1 MKYVSLEKNERTAWV
16 AMNRPEAMNSL
27 TAELCAELVEAFA
40 ECERDDE
47 IRAVVLTGSGRAFC
61 AGGDLPTL
69 AALKSRE
76 EAEEYVKTAGRV
88 ALAVVRSAKPYIAMV
103 NGAAAGAGF
112 NIALACDFL
121 CASKN
126 AKFTQAFSSIGLI
139 ADCGGN
145 FLLPRLAGP
154 REAKRLMMLPEKLTA
169 EDAEKLGLTT
179 LVAEDAELREKTAK
193 LAARHAAARARRNKK
208 IHQRSGALRSRAPPR
223 RIHPVPPDT
232 GRRMQRRNNR
242 LLRKTPAEILAA
254 AKTAAPVDLRRDLRH
269 T

>member
-1 MKYVSLEKNERTAWV
+1 MKYVSLEKNGRTAWV

-40 ECERDDE
+40 ECERDAE

-69 AALKSRE
+69 AALKSRD

-88 ALAVVRSAKPYIAMV
+88 ALAIVRSAKPYIAMV

-169 EDAEKLGLTT
+169 EEAEKLGLTT
-179 LVAEDAELREKTAK
+179 LVAEDAELREKNRKARR
-193 LAARHAAARARRNKK
+193 APRRHAAARARRNKK
-208 IHQRSGALRSRAPPR
+208 IHQRSGHLRSNAPPR
-223 RIHPVPPDT
+223 GIHPVPPDT
-232 GRRMQRRNNR
+232 RRRMQRRNNR

-254 AKTAAPVDLRRDLRH
+254 AKNRR
-269 T
+269 TC

>member
-1 MKYVSLEKNERTAWV
+1 MKCVSLEKNERTAWV

-40 ECERDDE
+40 ECERDAE

-88 ALAVVRSAKPYIAMV
+88 ALAIVRSAKPYIAMV

-169 EDAEKLGLTT
+169 EEAEKLGLTT

-193 LAARHAAARARRNKK
+193 LAARARRNKK
-208 IHQRSGALRSRAPPR
+208 IHQRSGHLRSNAPPR

-232 GRRMQRRNNR
+232 GRRVQRRNNR

-254 AKTAAPVDLRRDLRH
+254 AKTASPVDLRSDLRH

>member
-1 MKYVSLEKNERTAWV
+1 M
-16 AMNRPEAMNSL
+16 
-27 TAELCAELVEAFA
+27 
-40 ECERDDE
+40 
-47 IRAVVLTGSGRAFC
+47 
-61 AGGDLPTL
+61 
-69 AALKSRE
+69 
-76 EAEEYVKTAGRV
+76 KTASRV

-126 AKFTQAFSSIGLI
+126 AFSSIGLI

-193 LAARHAAARARRNKK
+193 LAAR
-208 IHQRSGALRSRAPPR
+208 
-223 RIHPVPPDT
+223 
-232 GRRMQRRNNR
+232 
-242 LLRKTPAEILAA
+242 LAA
-254 AKTAAPVDLRRDLRH
+254 MPIFEATLRREESIQSRLILGEECKEGITAFFEKRPPKF
-269 T
+269 

>member
-1 MKYVSLEKNERTAWV
+1 MKNK
-16 AMNRPEAMNSL
+16 
-27 TAELCAELVEAFA
+27 LVEAFA
-40 ECERDDE
+40 ECERDAE

-76 EAEEYVKTAGRV
+76 DAEEYVKTAGRV

-169 EDAEKLGLTT
+169 RLMMLPEKLTAEEAEKLGLTT
-179 LVAEDAELREKTAK
+179 LVAEESELREKTAK
-193 LAARHAAARARRNKK
+193 LAARLAAMPPL
-208 IHQRSGALRSRAPPR
+208 AL
-223 RIHPVPPDT
+223 
-232 GRRMQRRNNR
+232 
-242 LLRKTPAEILAA
+242 AEIKKFINEADIFEA
-254 AKTAAPVDLRRDLRH
+254 TLRREESIQSRLILGEECKEGITAFFEKRPPKF
-269 T
+269 

>member
-1 MKYVSLEKNERTAWV
+1 MKCVSLEKNERTAWV

-40 ECERDDE
+40 ECERDAE

-88 ALAVVRSAKPYIAMV
+88 ALAIVRSAKPYIAMV

-169 EDAEKLGLTT
+169 DDAEKLGLTT
-179 LVAEDAELREKTAK
+179 LVAEESELREKTAK
-193 LAARHAAARARRNKK
+193 LAARLAAMPPLALAEIKK
-208 IHQRSGALRSRAPPR
+208 FINEAELFEAALRREESIQSRLILGEECKEGITAFFEKRPP
-223 RIHPVPPDT
+223 
-232 GRRMQRRNNR
+232 
-242 LLRKTPAEILAA
+242 KF
-254 AKTAAPVDLRRDLRH
+254 
-269 T
+269 

>member
-40 ECERDDE
+40 ECERDAE

-69 AALKSRE
+69 AALKSRD

-88 ALAVVRSAKPYIAMV
+88 ALAIVRSAKPYIAMV

-145 FLLPRLAGP
+145 VTGVHYEKGNTESINGCFLRIEMETRDNNHVTTIKNAL
-154 REAKRLMMLPEKLTA
+154 REAGFR
-169 EDAEKLGLTT
+169 TT
-179 LVAEDAELREKTAK
+179 K
-193 LAARHAAARARRNKK
+193 
-208 IHQRSGALRSRAPPR
+208 G
-223 RIHPVPPDT
+223 
-232 GRRMQRRNNR
+232 
-242 LLRKTPAEILAA
+242 
-254 AKTAAPVDLRRDLRH
+254 
-269 T
+269 